1 MKLLIT
7 SFLSLLIV
15 LQSVSVF
22 INIGNELKE
31 VVTDY
36 QLHKTKYGDDFAT
49 FWSKHFGK
57 LKEQHKEQHKKD
69 HREHQHK
76 HDNKGIN
83 IHQDLGFVD
92 IRFIDDKLEFPAE
105 NSQNFYYLEKTLIP
119 SVNKIL
125 QPPRQA

>member
-1 MKLLIT
+1 MKIFI
-7 SFLSLLIV
+7 SFILSFVIFFH
-15 LQSVSVF
+15 SIFAYSF
-22 INIGNELKE
+22 YSEELTE
-31 VVTDY
+31 IFADY
-36 QLHKTKYGDDFAT
+36 KVHKTKYGDDFAT

-69 HREHQHK
+69 HQEHQHK

-92 IRFIDDKLEFPAE
+92 ICFIDEKLEFPAE

>member
-1 MKLLIT
+1 MK
-7 SFLSLLIV
+7 FA
-15 LQSVSVF
+15 
-22 INIGNELKE
+22 INISIAALILFQSLNLYVDFGYELGE
-31 VVTDY
+31 IIADY
-36 QLHKTKYGDDFAT
+36 QLHKTKYGDDFAN

-69 HREHQHK
+69 HQEHK
-76 HDNKGIN
+76 HKDHKGVN
-83 IHQDLGFVD
+83 FHLDLGFVD
-92 IRFIDDKLEFPAE
+92 IRFIDDKLEFPSE